1 MNKPALITL
10 LLLIFF
16 INQINAQPAG
26 PIDTVFRSSI
36 QNFEKYFIKYYKP
49 NKRQVN
55 HLCENSCVFIRFKI
69 LKGGKISDLAFSK
82 DIPVGGLV
90 DGLVFSRNSPPV
102 IIDALT
108 RALKRSETHLTFP
121 EELQSDD
128 RMYVLPFIYYYNN
141 GCYAERKTE
150 NKKLGTSDTTYKPA
164 DEEQFGKAILNIL
177 NYTDKKF
184 NTLHCTILNPIK
196 VGKKNA
202 KAFF

>member
-1 MNKPALITL
+1 MAHHAANKNYVMNKPALITL

-108 RALKRSETHLTFP
+108 RALKRSETHLT
-121 EELQSDD
+121 
-128 RMYVLPFIYYYNN
+128 
-141 GCYAERKTE
+141 
-150 NKKLGTSDTTYKPA
+150 
-164 DEEQFGKAILNIL
+164 EQFGKAILNIL